1 MSVTSLIA
9 ITFGV
14 AFFAYGAWVL
24 TYAYRRNKEEKLANQ
39 STDDMVDGLRKNF
52 HFSA

>member
-14 AFFAYGAWVL
+14 AFFAYEAWVL
-24 TYAYRRNKEEKLANQ
+24 AYAYKRNKEEKLANQ